1 MAESAEFLRE
11 RWTRAR
17 RLATAWM
24 IAAACLFLW
33 WAAHYSSFIE
43 DLGEWQFDRIGAY
56 RPTLTTAILVMIV
69 AIPVGIGLLYRSRR
83 KPKVQRERLEGEGL
97 DPAQTAL
104 ARARTGTARS
114 LMFTG
119 TVAIAAAVL
128 AVAVALSTIYLP
140 SGDGMPTAIRAGAT
154 LIEGPAHLEGR
165 YRVGRVARLN
175 ESVILVG
182 RETYVAPVLLAGDA
196 GGAARVVTTVLLRPE
211 GGFSPITSGV
221 LVRKGTPRELRN
233 LYGKVNVSIVA
244 DSYMLMRDDAQVS
257 WRSWAL
263 AAHLAIVAVLAA
275 LAWLLS
281 RRRARRLAKVE
292 EITPTR

>member
-1 MAESAEFLRE
+1 MAESAQFSRE

-17 RLATAWM
+17 RLATVWM

-33 WAAHYSSFIE
+33 WAAHYTSFIE

-56 RPTLTTAILVMIV
+56 RPTLTTAALVLIV
-69 AIPVGIGLLYRSRR
+69 AIPVGIVLFHRSRR
-83 KPKVQRERLEGEGL
+83 KAKAQREQPEGEGL
-97 DPAQTAL
+97 DPAQSAL
-104 ARARTGTARS
+104 GRARTGTTRS

-119 TVAIAAAVL
+119 AVAIAAAGL

-182 RETYVAPVLLAGDA
+182 RETYVAPVLLAGDP
-196 GGAARVVTTVLLRPE
+196 GSAARVVTTVLLRPE

-221 LVRKGTPRELRN
+221 LVRRGTPRELRN
-233 LYGKVNVSIVA
+233 LYANVNVPIVE
-244 DSYMLMRDDAQVS
+244 DSYMLMRNEAQVT

-263 AAHLAIVAVLAA
+263 AAHLAIVALVAA

-281 RRRARRLAKVE
+281 RRRDRRLAKVE
-292 EITPTR
+292 AIAPTR